1 MKCELC
7 QPKRRPS
14 RHGYHEIV
22 NLSSAGIYLLRGP
35 YVESP
40 LALGSRHML
49 VPDALILLDPASGAV
64 RSVLA
69 SSRRWSAF
77 SSTSA
82 WATDY
87 DSADPS
93 PDTAVASSPPANRI
107 IRLDLATGS
116 VSVWSNHLGYYVQ
129 LMGIGAGD
137 QPVVVITERSGA
149 SSVWMDTTTS
159 SLQVFTPPDRRAYST
174 FETVMADQHGTWLK
188 STEVYLF
195 NPARRSER

>member
-1 MKCELC
+1 
-7 QPKRRPS
+7 
-14 RHGYHEIV
+14 
-22 NLSSAGIYLLRGP
+22 
-35 YVESP
+35 
-40 LALGSRHML
+40 ML